1 MMIDRLLARYGYWKW
16 PEKNGNRDT
25 DAVARGHRWGSFY
38 GEQGGLSDMLEAMRR
53 SYFERASQLKPGDI
67 DALMALSLADRIVAE
82 IDGQVRAIIVEGE
95 VAATDR
101 KRAEQIAALPEAM
114 RRRL

>member
-1 MMIDRLLARYGYWKW
+1 MIDLTRFGYWRW
-16 PEKNGNRDT
+16 PEKNGHTDV
-25 DAVARGHRWGSFY
+25 DAVARGNRWQTFY
-38 GEQGGLSDMLEAMRR
+38 GEEGGLGDMLTAMRR
-53 SYFERASQLKPGDI
+53 SYFERAAQLKPGDI

-95 VAATDR
+95 VAAADR

>member
-1 MMIDRLLARYGYWKW
+1 MIDRLLARFGFWRW
-16 PEKNGNRDT
+16 PEANGHRDT
-25 DAVARGHRWGSFY
+25 DPVSRGNRWQNFY
-38 GEQGGLSDMLEAMRR
+38 GEEGGLSDMLTAMRR
-53 SYFERASQLKPGDI
+53 SYFERATQAKPGDT
-67 DALMALSLADRIVAE
+67 DTLLALSLADRIVAE

-101 KRAEQIAALPEAM
+101 KRADQIAALPEAM